1 MVPYINFPYA
11 EHLLKQVGVTDP
23 NAKAADKDIEVLV
36 RAAKE
41 CQALARSLENQDS
54 IKGFLIYQDKP
65 EPAQSD
71 KKGALPIPEIPG
83 SV

>member
-11 EHLLKQVGVTDP
+11 EHLLKQVGVANP

-41 CQALARSLENQDS
+41 C
-54 IKGFLIYQDKP
+54 
-65 EPAQSD
+65 
-71 KKGALPIPEIPG
+71 
-83 SV
+83 